1 MEWDMFKKILLLA
14 VLPTL
19 LFAQPAEARRL
30 FWWQMVNPDG
40 TAVSPS
46 IYDDSVAPQDVYGPD
61 PLAQQDEQF
70 NQDQYQLYR
79 REMARRYHRNAYVD
93 PYAAPTYADPTPPPP
108 YAAPVYPVKPKHL
121 LIKKVV
127 HVKPLVKKPVATT
140 TATITPQTAPVTDTS
155 AASTPQPAPITDA
168 SITPAP
174 QTAPIIDAAAT
185 PQAAPVTEA
194 AATPAPQA
202 APITTAST
210 KVATPKPVSGKKS
223 GTVTCEKG
231 ATIVSS
237 FGFESVSTKSCD
249 GGTLV
254 YNANRGG
261 KPFEINVS
269 ASSGELTAVKKL

>member
-1 MEWDMFKKILLLA
+1 MFKKIFLLA
-14 VLPTL
+14 VLPAL

-30 FWWQMVNPDG
+30 FWWQMTNPDG

-46 IYDDSVAPQDVYGPD
+46 IYDDNVAPQDVYGPD
-61 PLAQQDEQF
+61 PFAAPQAAPDDQF

-79 REMARRYHRNAYVD
+79 REMAHRYHRNAYVD

-108 YAAPVYPVKPKHL
+108 YAAPVYPVKAKRK
-121 LIKKVV
+121 LINKVV

-140 TATITPQTAPVTDTS
+140 TATITPQTAPVTGASATS
-155 AASTPQPAPITDA
+155 PPQPAPL
-168 SITPAP
+168 
-174 QTAPIIDAAAT
+174 
-185 PQAAPVTEA
+185 
-194 AATPAPQA
+194 
-202 APITTAST
+202 TTAST
-210 KVATPKPVSGKKS
+210 TVATPKPVPVKKS
-223 GTVTCEKG
+223 GIVTCERG

-254 YNANRGG
+254 YNASRGG

>member
-1 MEWDMFKKILLLA
+1 MFKKILLLA
-14 VLPTL
+14 VLPAL

-127 HVKPLVKKPVATT
+127 RLKPLVKKPVATT
-140 TATITPQTAPVTDTS
+140 TATITPQAAPTTDAS
-155 AASTPQPAPITDA
+155 ATSTPQPAPITDA
-168 SITPAP
+168 SAPSAP
-174 QTAPIIDAAAT
+174 QP
-185 PQAAPVTEA
+185 
-194 AATPAPQA
+194 

-210 KVATPKPVSGKKS
+210 TVATPKPVPVKKS
-223 GTVTCEKG
+223 GAVTCEKG